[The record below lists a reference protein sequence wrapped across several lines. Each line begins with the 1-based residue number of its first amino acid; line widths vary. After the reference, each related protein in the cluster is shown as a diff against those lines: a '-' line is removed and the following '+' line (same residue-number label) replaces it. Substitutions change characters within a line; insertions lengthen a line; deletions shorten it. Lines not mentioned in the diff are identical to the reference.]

1 MNILPVPVTKV
12 LEKARTLELQGSLG
26 KETEAERRKTG
37 AHESHSTL
45 IYTKSLCGF
54 RTATTILGK

>member
-1 MNILPVPVTKV
+1 MNIFPVPVTKV
-12 LEKARTLELQGSLG
+12 LEKARTLELQGSSG

-45 IYTKSLCGF
+45 YTLRVFVG
-54 RTATTILGK
+54 LGQPQTQQY